1 MYCYMDMFF
10 KSEND
15 VPDFGTIHMY
25 YRGEAKNG
33 YVENSIDIKLRCYA
47 LLSKDISKLNLITN
61 AADGSQA
68 LIVDT
73 GKTYILCD
81 KEWHEW
87 CGSGGNIGTTI
98 KWNNI

>member
-10 KSEND
+10 ESEND

-25 YRGEAKNG
+25 YIGEAKNG
-33 YVENSIDIKLRCYA
+33 YVNNGIDIKIRCYT
-47 LLSKDISKLNLITN
+47 LLAKDINRLNLITN

-68 LIVDT
+68 FVVDT
-73 GKTYILCD
+73 GKTYLLCD
-81 KEWHEW
+81 GEWREW
-87 CGSGGNIGTTI
+87 IGNSNSGITV

>member
-1 MYCYMDMFF
+1 MYYCMDMEFVS
-10 KSEND
+10 KNSI
-15 VPDFGTIHMY
+15 PDFGSIKMY
-25 YRGEAKNG
+25 YVGDPTFG
-33 YVENSIDIKLRCYA
+33 YVNHGKNVRLRAYT
-47 LLSKDISKLNLITN
+47 LLSKDLGKLSLITN

-81 KEWHEW
+81 NEWHEW
-87 CGSGGNIGTTI
+87 ERDASNAGVTI